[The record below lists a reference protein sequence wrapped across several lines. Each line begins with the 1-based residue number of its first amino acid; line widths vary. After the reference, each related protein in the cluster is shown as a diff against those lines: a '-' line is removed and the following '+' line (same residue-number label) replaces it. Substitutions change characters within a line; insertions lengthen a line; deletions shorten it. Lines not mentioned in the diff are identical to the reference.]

1 MSERSSSKAGA
12 QPSPKPKR
20 ARDDLFEDFE
30 EGMVSETE
38 DQEGSPGAGHS
49 PRSPARSRS
58 RSPERPPPRSPFRTP
73 NPFVE
78 RGTGATALR
87 NSPPL
92 PSRDDD
98 EGSNVVTN
106 DLDEAQSQQL
116 DVRREAS
123 RSNIPAALPL
133 AKKSRKDYHFGGSK
147 DPAKEANEL
156 AKGSLVEYVIGP
168 AARSDAEL
176 AKRDAWRKRLLTRQT
191 ANPAKYCVRLDA
203 QLGQSSVP
211 QIHTI
216 PVVLVRGEDEVD
228 DDAQFQNW
236 AEKARKLSSL
246 DALRASYCVRDIYLE
261 RRLRFNFAK
270 RKARQHHSP
279 GQGQRPHETSSFTP
293 AASASAPY
301 SEALSDVSSPRSSA
315 ARRGSTGVLVASSSS
330 ASGAPAQKRQLLE
343 GSPAVGVP
351 RTPRTEARHAIVPST
366 GYGPGADAASEAA
379 PRGSGAPHAHRATP
393 EDDEPPLDP
402 RAVRRQLD
410 ELQEQVRVNREFRHW
425 AAEKFDRFAD
435 DLDAV
440 ERGLRDL
447 SDQATQNSQSRGQTA
462 IELRSQVAT
471 LRGQLELL
479 AMMQRGAAL
488 PPP

>member
-1 MSERSSSKAGA
+1 MSERSSSQAGA
-12 QPSPKPKR
+12 QSSSKPKL
-20 ARDDLFEDFE
+20 ARDVLFEDFE
-30 EGMVSETE
+30 EGMVPPTE
-38 DQEGSPGAGHS
+38 GQEGSPGAGHR

-58 RSPERPPPRSPFRTP
+58 RSPMRSPPRSPLRTP
-73 NPFVE
+73 NPFSE
-78 RGTGATALR
+78 RGM
-87 NSPPL
+87 
-92 PSRDDD
+92 D
-98 EGSNVVTN
+98 SNVVTN

-123 RSNIPAALPL
+123 QSNIPAALPL

-176 AKRDAWRKRLLTRQT
+176 AMRDAWRKRLLTRQT
-191 ANPAKYCVRLDA
+191 TNPAEYCVRLDA

-216 PVVLVRGEDEVD
+216 PVVLVRGEDEVGD
-228 DDAQFQNW
+228 DVKFQNW

-261 RRLRFNFAK
+261 RRLRVIFAK

-279 GQGQRPHETSSFTP
+279 GQGQRPHETSSSTP

-301 SEALSDVSSPRSSA
+301 SVALSDVSSPRSSA
-315 ARRGSTGVLVASSSS
+315 GRRGSTGVLVASSSS
-330 ASGAPAQKRQLLE
+330 ASGAPAQKRQRLE

-366 GYGPGADAASEAA
+366 GYGPGAGAASEAA

-402 RAVRRQLD
+402 RAVRRQLA
-410 ELQEQVRVNREFRHW
+410 ELQEQVRVNRDVNREFRHW

-435 DLDAV
+435 DLEAV

-447 SDQATQNSQSRGQTA
+447 ADQATQNSQSHGQTA